1 MSKTLRRIKTHRKAK
16 NIINGFYDND
26 SHCLLIHY
34 SCESFYDIKDG
45 KTPRITSIAV
55 RYLNT
60 AQTKSFSIHKVAEL
74 KQIPIDQ
81 INGSYDQLEKEMLK
95 DFYKFVGEHKDYKWI
110 HWNMRDINYG
120 FEALKYR
127 ATILLTKTYD
137 IKDENKFDLARLL
150 IDKYGKGYSSHP
162 RLPSILEMNKISS
175 KHWLNGDEEA
185 KAFDDKE
192 YVKLHQ
198 STLAKVDVMENILKM
213 TAEEN
218 LKTKSKLHDIYGINP
233 QGLFELAKDH
243 WLYSLILIGISAI
256 LGVIMTNWLNGSS

>member
-95 DFYKFVGEHKDYKWI
+95 DFYKFVEEHKDYKWI

-127 ATILLTKTYD
+127 ATILGTKTYD

-162 RLPSILEMNKISS
+162 RLPSILEMNKISP

-213 TAEEN
+213 TAEED
-218 LKTKSKLHDIYGINP
+218 LKTKSKLRDIYGINP

-256 LGVIMTNWLNGSS
+256 LGVIITNWINGSS

>member
-1 MSKTLRRIKTHRKAK
+1 MGKTLRRIRTHRKAK
-16 NIINGFYDND
+16 NLINSFYDND
-26 SHCLLIHY
+26 SHCLIIHY

-45 KTPRITSIAV
+45 KTPRITSLAV
-55 RYLNT
+55 RYLT
-60 AQTKSFSIHKVAEL
+60 SAQTKSFSIHKVAEL

-81 INGSYDQLEKEMLK
+81 ISEKYDKLEKEMLTE
-95 DFYKFVGEHKDYKWI
+95 FFKFVEEHKDYNWI

-127 ATILLTKTYD
+127 ATILEATTFD
-137 IKDENKFDLARLL
+137 IKEDNKYDLARLL
-150 IDKYGKGYSSHP
+150 IDKYGKDYSSHP

-198 STLAKVDVMENILKM
+198 STLAKVDVFENILKL
-213 TAEEN
+213 TAEESLRTKAK
-218 LKTKSKLHDIYGINP
+218 LKDIYGINP
-233 QGLFELAKDH
+233 QGIFELAKDN
-243 WLYSLILIGISAI
+243 WIYSLIILIISALIGAY
-256 LGVIMTNWLNGSS
+256 LGKII

>member
-1 MSKTLRRIKTHRKAK
+1 MGRTLRRIKTHRKAK
-16 NIINGFYDND
+16 NLINSFYDND
-26 SHCLLIHY
+26 SHCLIIHY

-55 RYLNT
+55 RYLTT

-81 INGSYDQLEKEMLK
+81 ISEKYDQLEKEMLK
-95 DFYKFVGEHKDYKWI
+95 EFFKFVKEHKDYKWI

-127 ATILLTKTYD
+127 ATILGATIYD
-137 IKDENKFDLARLL
+137 IKDENKYDLARLL

-162 RLPSILEMNKISS
+162 RLPSILEMNRISS

-185 KAFDDKE
+185 KAFDEKE

-198 STLAKVDVMENILKM
+198 STLAKVDVFENILKL
-213 TAEEN
+213 TAEES
-218 LKTKSKLHDIYGINP
+218 LKTKAKLKEIYGISP
-233 QGLFELAKDH
+233 QGLFELAKDN
-243 WLYSLILIGISAI
+243 WIYSLILIVLSAL
-256 LGVIMTNWLNGSS
+256 LGAYLGKII

>member
-1 MSKTLRRIKTHRKAK
+1 MGKTLRRIRTHKKAK
-16 NIINGFYDND
+16 QTINGFYDND
-26 SHCLLIHY
+26 SHCLIIHY

-55 RYLNT
+55 RYLQT

-74 KQIPIDQ
+74 KQIPLDQ
-81 INGSYDQLEKEMLK
+81 INGNYDQLEKDMLK
-95 DFYKFVGEHKDYKWI
+95 EFYKFVEEHKDYKWI

-127 ATILLTKTYD
+127 ATVLGTKTYD

-185 KAFDDKE
+185 MAFDNKE

-198 STLAKVDVMENILKM
+198 STLAKVDVIENILKL
-213 TAEEN
+213 TAEES
-218 LKTKSKLHDIYGINP
+218 LKTKSKLKDIYGISP

-243 WLYSLILIGISAI
+243 WIYSLVLILLSALLGAIFSNI
-256 LGVIMTNWLNGSS
+256 LNS

>member
-1 MSKTLRRIKTHRKAK
+1 MGNTLRRIRTHRKAK
-16 NIINGFYDND
+16 QTINSLYDND
-26 SHCLLIHY
+26 SHCLVIHY

-81 INGSYDQLEKEMLK
+81 INGNYDQLEKEMLEE
-95 DFYKFVGEHKDYKWI
+95 FFKFVEEHKDYKWI
-110 HWNMRDINYG
+110 HWNMRNINYG

-127 ATILLTKTYD
+127 AKILGAKIFD
-137 IKDENKFDLARLL
+137 IKDENKFDLAKLL
-150 IDKYGKGYSSHP
+150 IDKYGKDYSSHP

-185 KAFDDKE
+185 TAFDNKE

-198 STLAKVDVMENILKM
+198 STLAKVDVIENILKL
-213 TAEEN
+213 TAEES
-218 LKTKSKLHDIYGINP
+218 LKTESKLKDIYGISP
-233 QGLFELAKDH
+233 QGLFELAKDN
-243 WLYSLILIGISAI
+243 WLYSVILIILSAL
-256 LGVIMTNWLNGSS
+256 LGAYFGKLI

>member
-1 MSKTLRRIKTHRKAK
+1 MSKTLRRINTHRKAK
-16 NIINGFYDND
+16 NIINSFYDNN

-34 SCESFYDIKDG
+34 SCESFYDIKEG

-55 RYLNT
+55 RHLNT

-81 INGSYDQLEKEMLK
+81 IDNSYDLLEKEMLK
-95 DFYKFVGEHKDYKWI
+95 DYFKFVEELKNYKWI

-127 ATILLTKTYD
+127 ATILGAKVCD

-185 KAFDDKE
+185 KAFDNKE

-198 STLAKVDVMENILKM
+198 STLAKVEVMENILKM
-213 TAEEN
+213 TAEED
-218 LKTKSKLHDIYGINP
+218 LKTKSKFLDIYGISP

-243 WLYSLILIGISAI
+243 WLYSLVLVVLSTI
-256 LGVIMTNWLNGSS
+256 LGIILTNWINGSS

>member
-16 NIINGFYDND
+16 NIINSFYDND
-26 SHCLLIHY
+26 PLCLLIHY
-34 SCESFYDIKDG
+34 SCESFYEIKDG
-45 KTPRITSIAV
+45 KTPRITSIAIK
-55 RYLNT
+55 YLNT
-60 AQTKSFSIHKVAEL
+60 GQTKSFSIHKIAEL

-81 INGSYDQLEKEMLK
+81 IDNNYDKLEKKMLNK
-95 DFYKFVGEHKDYKWI
+95 FYKFVKKHKDYKWI

-127 ATILLTKTYD
+127 ASILGAKKSN
-137 IKDENKFDLARLL
+137 IKEENKFDLARLL

-162 RLPSILEMNKISS
+162 RLPSILEMNNISS
-175 KHWLNGDEEA
+175 KHWLNGNAEA
-185 KAFDDKE
+185 KAFEDKE

-198 STLAKVDVMENILKM
+198 STLAKVDVMENILKT

-218 LKTKSKLHDIYGINP
+218 LKTKSNLRDIYGINP

-243 WLYSLILIGISAI
+243 WLYSLILIVFSTI
-256 LGVIMTNWLNGSS
+256 LGILITNWINGSS

>member
-1 MSKTLRRIKTHRKAK
+1 MGRTLRRIKTHRKAK
-16 NIINGFYDND
+16 QLINSFYDND
-26 SHCLLIHY
+26 SHCLIIHY

-55 RYLNT
+55 RYLTT

-74 KQIPIDQ
+74 KQIPFDQ
-81 INGSYDQLEKEMLK
+81 INEKYDQLEKEMLK
-95 DFYKFVGEHKDYKWI
+95 EFFKFVKEHKDYNWI

-127 ATILLTKTYD
+127 ATILGATTYD
-137 IKDENKFDLARLL
+137 IKDENKYDLARLL

-185 KAFDDKE
+185 KAFDEKE

-198 STLAKVDVMENILKM
+198 STLAKVDVFENILKL
-213 TAEEN
+213 TAEES
-218 LKTKSKLHDIYGINP
+218 LKTQAKLKEIYGISP

-243 WLYSLILIGISAI
+243 WIYSLILIFLSAL
-256 LGVIMTNWLNGSS
+256 LGAYFGKII